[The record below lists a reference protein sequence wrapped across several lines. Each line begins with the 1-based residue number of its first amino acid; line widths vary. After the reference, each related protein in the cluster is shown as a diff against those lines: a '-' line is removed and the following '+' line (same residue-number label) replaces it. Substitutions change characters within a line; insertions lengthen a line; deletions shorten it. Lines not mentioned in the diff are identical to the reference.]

1 MKKSVKAWGVRG
13 ILRISTALA
22 IVATLGGL
30 HFVDAC
36 VLPVFRY
43 AIERWTADPYET
55 VVFFRDT
62 IRGGDSATLAGL
74 LESSSNARVH
84 GDLLGFKDSGRRSG
98 TANMDVVLVN
108 VNDSLE
114 RWVTPIWEEYKGY
127 ELPMAVVR
135 YPYESGVNVA
145 VWTGPLKNV
154 PVQPLIQSP
163 IRTELS
169 RRLLGGESGVWILLE
184 SEDRRKNRT
193 AEKTLKAGIK
203 KAEAEIELPEIPTE
217 ELPGWYDP
225 ESGPALAIKFSVLHL
240 SRSDPAEHFFISQLL
255 KTEVGLDA
263 YDGPIAF
270 LVYGRG
276 RALFS
281 LKGEDLTIDN
291 MISASRFL
299 SGACSCTIKEQ
310 NPGVD
315 LLMAVDWDAGITVEY
330 VPEIDLPPL
339 AGFSEMIDAQENAT
353 ESVAGD
359 PEETAASEKNDD
371 SDAGGG
377 SGSPSFEGSS
387 ETFGEGAESESL
399 EEIQL
404 DDPVETDLSATDQE
418 QFNAGGNENQSSAL
432 IIMQSNYSE
441 EEEVVEKSNVMRNL
455 LLALAGLIVLVGVSS
470 AVLVLRKKN
479 V

>member
-1 MKKSVKAWGVRG
+1 MKRTAKTLGARG

-22 IVATLGGL
+22 IIAASGGL

-62 IRGGDSATLAGL
+62 IRGGDSTKLADL
-74 LESSSNARVH
+74 LESSSRTRVH
-84 GDLLGFKDSGRRSG
+84 GDLLGFKNNGRRRG
-98 TANMDVVLVN
+98 TANMDVILVN

-114 RWVTPIWEEYKGY
+114 RWVAPIWEEYKGY

-135 YPYESGVNVA
+135 YPYESGVNAA
-145 VWTGPLKNV
+145 VWTGPLKNI
-154 PVQPLIQSP
+154 PVQPLVQSP

-184 SEDRRKNRT
+184 SDDRRKNRA

-225 ESGPALAIKFSVLHL
+225 ESAPALAIKFSVLHL
-240 SRSDPAEHFFISQLL
+240 SQSDPAEHFFIDQLL
-255 KTEVGLDA
+255 KSEEGLSA
-263 YDGPIAF
+263 HDGPIAF

-281 LKGEDLTIDN
+281 LKGEDLTVDN
-291 MISASRFL
+291 MVSASRFL
-299 SGACSCTIKEQ
+299 SGPCSCTIKEQ

-315 LLMAVDWDAGITVEY
+315 LLMAIDWDAGITVEY
-330 VPEIDLPPL
+330 VPEVDLPPL

-353 ESVAGD
+353 KSVAGG
-359 PEETAASEKNDD
+359 PKETVASVKNDD
-371 SDAGGG
+371 DDFGGRSG
-377 SGSPSFEGSS
+377 LPPSGSSS
-387 ETFGEGAESESL
+387 KTFGEEAESESL
-399 EEIQL
+399 KEIQL
-404 DDPVETDLSATDQE
+404 DDQVETDLAAADQG
-418 QFNAGGNENQSSAL
+418 QFNAGGNGNQSSAL
-432 IIMQSNYSE
+432 IIMQAASSE
-441 EEEVVEKSNVMRNL
+441 EEDTVEESNMVRNL
-455 LLALAGLIVLVGVSS
+455 ILALAVLIVLVGVSS
-470 AVLVLRKKN
+470 AFLVLRKKSA
-479 V
+479 